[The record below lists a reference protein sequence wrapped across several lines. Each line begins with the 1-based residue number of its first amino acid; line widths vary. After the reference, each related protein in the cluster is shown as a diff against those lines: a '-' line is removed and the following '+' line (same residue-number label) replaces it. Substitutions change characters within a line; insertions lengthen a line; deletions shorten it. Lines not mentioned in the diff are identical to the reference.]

1 MIEAGWLD
9 RLGRRGPRRRSG
21 GLLTRDAEP
30 PEARASWDRG
40 PRPRRLRI
48 PRPGVRIAAVIAAVL
63 VLAGGVWLWLR
74 DSSLVAVKHVTVT
87 GASGPDAARIRSALD
102 AAARNMTTLDV
113 HMDTLNTVV
122 EPFPVVKGLDVST
135 QFPHGMRIRVIE
147 EVPVGA
153 ITFDGRRIAVAAD
166 DTLLHDVRASPTLAS
181 IPMRVAPGG
190 TRVSGATGQ
199 AVRVLSAAPAQLR
212 SHVSEVTSTSTAG
225 LVAQLRHG
233 PSIYFGNDEHLRQKW
248 AAAAAVLADSGSVG
262 ALYIDVTD
270 PNRPAAGSNASAP
283 SAAGSGAT
291 SSGSAGSTSTSA
303 SGSGTSSTAS
313 GGG

>member
-1 MIEAGWLD
+1 
-9 RLGRRGPRRRSG
+9 
-21 GLLTRDAEP
+21 
-30 PEARASWDRG
+30 
-40 PRPRRLRI
+40 
-48 PRPGVRIAAVIAAVL
+48 VL

-122 EPFPVVKGLDVST
+122 EPFPVVKGLAVST
-135 QFPHGMRIRVIE
+135 QFPHGMKIRVIE

-166 DTLLHDVRASPTLAS
+166 NTLLRDVRASPNLPS

-199 AVRVLSAAPAQLR
+199 AVAVLAAAPAQLR

-225 LVAQLRHG
+225 LVAQLSHG

-270 PNRPAAGSNASAP
+270 PSRPAAGSNAP
-283 SAAGSGAT
+283 VPKAAGSSST
-291 SSGSAGSTSTSA
+291 SSGGGSTSTSA
-303 SGSGTSSTAS
+303 SGSGTSS

>member
-21 GLLTRDAEP
+21 RLLTRDAEQEP
-30 PEARASWDRG
+30 RSSWDSE
-40 PRPRRLRI
+40 PRRRGLRI
-48 PRPGVRIAAVIAAVL
+48 PHPSVRVVAVIVVVL

-87 GASGPDAARIRSALD
+87 GASGPDAVRIRSALD

-122 EPFPVVKGLDVST
+122 EPFPVVKGLAVST
-135 QFPHGMRIRVIE
+135 QFPHGMKIRVIE
-147 EVPVGA
+147 EAPVGA

-166 DTLLHDVRASPTLAS
+166 NTLLRDVRASPNLPS

-199 AVRVLSAAPAQLR
+199 AVAVLAAAPAQLR

-225 LVAQLRHG
+225 LVAQLSHG

-248 AAAAAVLADSGSVG
+248 AAAAAVLTDSGSVG

-270 PNRPAAGSNASAP
+270 PSRPAAGSNAP
-283 SAAGSGAT
+283 VPNAAGGSST
-291 SSGSAGSTSTSA
+291 SSGGGSTSTSA

>member
-1 MIEAGWLD
+1 M
-9 RLGRRGPRRRSG
+9 
-21 GLLTRDAEP
+21 
-30 PEARASWDRG
+30 
-40 PRPRRLRI
+40 PRPS
-48 PRPGVRIAAVIAAVL
+48 VRVVALVTAVL

-74 DSSLVAVKHVTVT
+74 DSSLVAIKHVTVT

-122 EPFPVVKGLDVST
+122 EPFPVVKGLEVST
-135 QFPHGMRIRVIE
+135 QFPHGMKIRVIE

-166 DTLLHDVRASPTLAS
+166 DTLLHDLRASPNLPS

-190 TRVSGATGQ
+190 VRVSGATGQ
-199 AVRVLSAAPAQLR
+199 AVAVLAAAPAQLR

-233 PSIYFGNDEHLRQKW
+233 PSIYLGNDGHLRQKW
-248 AAAAAVLADSGSVG
+248 TAAAAVLADSGSIG

-270 PNRPAAGSNASAP
+270 PSRPAAGGNAPAP
-283 SAAGSGAT
+283 SAGGGSSTSSDSGSSNSAAGGSSGSGRAGST
-291 SSGSAGSTSTSA
+291 STSASGSGSAGSTSTSASGSGSAGSTSTSA